1 MFFATHLIDG
11 KEIEG
16 TAEMFYSYNPATEE
30 IFGKARTADEND
42 VGRAVKVARQSLS
55 EWRRTSI
62 DERAEI
68 LLEMTKILDS
78 KRKQMKELITSEVG
92 KPLSESEDEINSV
105 IKETKWMATKGI
117 EYLQDEEVNLETSDY
132 KGMLRYEALGVVGV
146 ISVWNFPIGI
156 PTWAITPALL
166 TGNSVVFKPSE
177 LSTIVGHELVKIY
190 HEAGIPKNVLNLILG
205 KAKTGRYLVESNID
219 MISFTGSSLVGKEIA
234 SKGGGSLKK
243 VVLELGGSDPAIICE
258 DADIEKTVSGLIT
271 GRYYNCGQCCSADK
285 RFFVDQ
291 KISDQFIDAFV
302 EAANK
307 LKVGNPMEDG
317 VSMGPIVSFEQLNNL
332 ESQVKDAKNN
342 GATILTGGRKQSD
355 FQRGYFYLP
364 TVMIRANERMRVL
377 KEEVFGPVVPVVV
390 TKNIDDAIEQANN
403 TQYGLGASVWSND
416 IEKANG
422 ISKKLECGSVRIN
435 DTLIVF
441 PQVSYGGVKESG
453 IGRGL
458 SKHGL
463 WEFCNIKSIMIKN

>member
-30 IFGKARTADEND
+30 IFGKARVADEND

-55 EWRRTSI
+55 EWKRTSI
-62 DERAEI
+62 DERAKI

-105 IKETKWMATKGI
+105 IKETKWMTTKGI
-117 EYLQDEEVNLETSDY
+117 EYLQDEEVDLETPDY
-132 KGMLRYEALGVVGV
+132 KGMIRHEALGVVGV
-146 ISVWNFPIGI
+146 VSPWNFPIGVPI
-156 PTWAITPALL
+156 WGITPALL
-166 TGNSVVFKPSE
+166 AGNSVVFKPSE
-177 LSTIVGHELVKIY
+177 LTPIAGHELVKIY

-205 KAKTGRYLVESNID
+205 KAKTGRYLVESDIN

-234 SKGGGSLKK
+234 SKGGNSLKK
-243 VVLELGGSDPAIICE
+243 IVLELGGSDPAIICE

-291 KISDQFIDAFV
+291 KISDQFIDAFIETV
-302 EAANK
+302 NK
-307 LKVGNPMEDG
+307 LKVGNPMTD
-317 VSMGPIVSFEQLNNL
+317 VNMGPIVSFEQLNNL

-377 KEEVFGPVVPVVV
+377 KEEVFGPVVPIVV

-416 IEKANG
+416 IEKANE
-422 ISKKLECGSVRIN
+422 ISKKLECGFVTIN
-435 DTLIVF
+435 DTNLVF
-441 PQVSYGGVKESG
+441 PQLPFGGVKESG
-453 IGRGL
+453 IGREL